1 MSFRYEL
8 RLSGEGGQGLV
19 LAGKILAEAAAIY
32 DERNAT
38 QSQSYGPE
46 ARGGAS
52 KSEVIISDG
61 EIDYPKAERLDLQL
75 ALTQEAF
82 DKYHKDLRPGGWLVI
97 DADAVTR
104 VPDGDWR
111 VVRVPFVRLAR
122 ERLGKAIVANIVAL
136 GVIVR
141 LSKAVTEKAAEEA
154 ILARV
159 PRGTEDLNRRAYQLG
174 LEIANEWASAAGSGA
189 TTASATTAKRTSDQA

>member
-1 MSFRYEL
+1 MSYRYEI

-61 EIDYPKAERLDLQL
+61 EIDYPKAEHLDLQL
-75 ALTQEAF
+75 ALTQEAL

-97 DADAVTR
+97 DSDAVTN
-104 VPDGDWR
+104 VPAGGWR
-111 VVRVPFVRLAR
+111 VVGVPLVRLAR
-122 ERLGKAIVANIVAL
+122 EKVGKAIVANIVAL

-141 LSKAVTEKAAEEA
+141 LSKAVSEKAAEEA

-174 LEIANEWASAAGSGA
+174 LEIATEWEATSAAQTDKG
-189 TTASATTAKRTSDQA
+189 

>member
-1 MSFRYEL
+1 MAFRYEI

-61 EIDYPKAERLDLQL
+61 EIDYPKAEKLDLQL
-75 ALTQEAF
+75 ALTQEAL
-82 DKYHKDLRPGGWLVI
+82 DKYGKDLRPGGWLVI
-97 DADAVTR
+97 DSEAVSR
-104 VPDGDWR
+104 VPEGDFR

-122 ERLGKAIVANIVAL
+122 EKLGKPVVANIIAL

-141 LSKAVTEKAAEEA
+141 LAKVVSEEGAEQA

-159 PRGTEDLNRRAYQLG
+159 PRGTEELNRKAFHLG
-174 LEIANEWASAAGSGA
+174 LEVASEIAGVPA
-189 TTASATTAKRTSDQA
+189 R

>member
-1 MSFRYEL
+1 MSFRYEM

-32 DERNAT
+32 DDRNAT

-61 EIDYPKAERLDLQL
+61 EIDFPKAEQLDLLL
-75 ALTQEAF
+75 ALTQEAL
-82 DKYHKDLRPGGWLVI
+82 DKYHDDLKEGGILL
-97 DADAVTR
+97 ADSEHAPR
-104 VPDGDWR
+104 LPKGNWR
-111 VVRVPFVRLAR
+111 IVQVPFISTAR
-122 ERLGKAIVANIVAL
+122 DKVGRTIVANIVAL
-136 GVIVR
+136 GVIVK
-141 LSKAVTEKAAEEA
+141 LSGAVSEKAAEEA

-159 PRGTEDLNRRAYQLG
+159 PRGTEELNLEAYRTGLAIGEEHLG
-174 LEIANEWASAAGSGA
+174 
-189 TTASATTAKRTSDQA
+189 

>member
-32 DERNAT
+32 DDRNAT

-61 EIDYPKAERLDLQL
+61 EIDYPKAENLDLLL

-82 DKYHKDLRPGGWLVI
+82 DKYHHDLRPGGLLLV
-97 DADAVTR
+97 DEDAVTR
-104 VPDGDWR
+104 LDQGTWKVIR
-111 VVRVPFVRLAR
+111 IPFVRLAR
-122 ERLGKAIVANIVAL
+122 EKLNKAIVANIVAL

-141 LSKAVTEKAAEEA
+141 LSKVVSEQAAEQA

-159 PRGTEDLNRRAYQLG
+159 PRGTEDLNRAAYRLG
-174 LEIANEWASAAGSGA
+174 LEAA
-189 TTASATTAKRTSDQA
+189 DQA

>member
-1 MSFRYEL
+1 MSFRYEI

-61 EIDYPKAERLDLQL
+61 EIDYPKAEQLDLQL

-82 DKYHKDLRPGGWLVI
+82 DKYHKDMRPGGWLVI
-97 DADAVTR
+97 DSDAVTK
-104 VPDGDWR
+104 VPEGDWR

-122 ERLGKAIVANIVAL
+122 EKLGKAIVANIVAL

-159 PRGTEDLNRRAYQLG
+159 PRGTEELNRSAYQLG
-174 LEIANEWASAAGSGA
+174 LEVASEWTAAASS
-189 TTASATTAKRTSDQA
+189 

>member
-1 MSFRYEL
+1 MAYRYEL
-8 RLSGEGGQGLV
+8 RLAGEGGQGLV

-32 DERNAT
+32 DELNAT

-61 EIDYPKAERLDLQL
+61 EIDYPKAENLDLQL
-75 ALTQEAF
+75 ALTQEAL
-82 DKYHKDLRPGGWLVI
+82 DRYVGDLRPGGWLIV
-97 DADAVTR
+97 DADAVKR
-104 VPDGDWR
+104 LPEADFR
-111 VVRVPFVRLAR
+111 VVRVPFGRLAR
-122 ERLGKAIVANIVAL
+122 ERLGRDVFANIVAL

-141 LSKAVTEKAAEEA
+141 LSRVVSEAGAEEA

-159 PRGTEDLNRRAYQLG
+159 PRGTEEQNRKAFHLG
-174 LEIANEWASAAGSGA
+174 LEVADEHLAA
-189 TTASATTAKRTSDQA
+189 

>member
-1 MSFRYEL
+1 VAFRYEI

-52 KSEVIISDG
+52 KSEVIIADG
-61 EIDYPKAERLDLQL
+61 EIDYPKAEKLDLQL
-75 ALTQEAF
+75 VLTQEAL
-82 DKYHKDLRPGGWLVI
+82 DKYWKDLRPGGWLVV
-97 DADAVTR
+97 DADAVPR
-104 VPDGDWR
+104 LPEGDFR

-122 ERLGKAIVANIVAL
+122 EKLGKPVVANIIAL
-136 GVIVR
+136 GLIVR
-141 LSKAVTEKAAEEA
+141 LTQVVSEEAAEQA

-159 PRGTEDLNRRAYQLG
+159 PRGTEELNRQAYHLG
-174 LEIANEWASAAGSGA
+174 LEVANEVARVPVA
-189 TTASATTAKRTSDQA
+189 

>member
-1 MSFRYEL
+1 MVYRYEM

-52 KSEVIISDG
+52 KSEVIVSDG
-61 EIDYPKAERLDLQL
+61 EIDYPKAEKLDLQL
-75 ALTQEAF
+75 VLTQEAL
-82 DKYHKDLRPGGWLVI
+82 DKYWKDLRPGGWLIV

-104 VPDGDWR
+104 LPEGDFR
-111 VVRVPFVRLAR
+111 VVRVPLVGLAR
-122 ERLGKAIVANIVAL
+122 EKLGKPVVANIIAL
-136 GVIVR
+136 GLIVR
-141 LSKAVTEKAAEEA
+141 LSQVVSEDGAEQA

-159 PRGTEDLNRRAYQLG
+159 PRGTEDLNRQAFHLG
-174 LEIANEWASAAGSGA
+174 LELADQFAGVAS
-189 TTASATTAKRTSDQA
+189 R

>member
-1 MSFRYEL
+1 MMAFRYEL

-32 DERNAT
+32 DDRNAT

-61 EIDYPKAERLDLQL
+61 EIDYPKAENLDLQL
-75 ALTQEAF
+75 ALTQEAL
-82 DKYHKDLRPGGWLVI
+82 DKYIGDLRPGGWLII
-97 DADAVTR
+97 DSEAVTR
-104 VPDGDWR
+104 VPEGNWR
-111 VVRVPFVRLAR
+111 VVPVPLVRLAR
-122 ERLGKAIVANIVAL
+122 EKVGKAIVANIVAL

-141 LSKAVTEKAAEEA
+141 LSRVVSEEAVEEA

-159 PRGTEDLNRRAYQLG
+159 PRGTEELNRKAYRVG
-174 LEIANEWASAAGSGA
+174 LEIATEVAEASVS
-189 TTASATTAKRTSDQA
+189 

>member
-1 MSFRYEL
+1 MAFRYEL

-32 DERNAT
+32 DDHNAT

-61 EIDYPKAERLDLQL
+61 EIDFPKAENLDMLL
-75 ALTQEAF
+75 ALTQEALE
-82 DKYHKDLRPGGWLVI
+82 KYVGDLQEGGMLII
-97 DADAVTR
+97 DEDAVQQ
-104 VPDGDWR
+104 VPDGSWKIIS
-111 VVRVPFVRLAR
+111 VPLIRLAR
-122 ERLGKAIVANIVAL
+122 EKVGKAIVANIVAL
-136 GVIVR
+136 GLIVK
-141 LSKAVTEKAAEEA
+141 LMKVVSEEAAEQA

-159 PRGTEDLNRRAYQLG
+159 PKGTEDLNLRAFRLG
-174 LEIANEWASAAGSGA
+174 LDVAEHALSE
-189 TTASATTAKRTSDQA
+189 